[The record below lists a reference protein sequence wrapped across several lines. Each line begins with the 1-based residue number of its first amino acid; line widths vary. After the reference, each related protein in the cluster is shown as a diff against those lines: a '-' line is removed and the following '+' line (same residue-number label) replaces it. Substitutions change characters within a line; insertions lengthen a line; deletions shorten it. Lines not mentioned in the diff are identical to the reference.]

1 MSRRTTRPRS
11 AAIPPGRPPSASPPS
26 RRPLSRALVL
36 GLAGLTACSGSDV
49 SAPVTTVIE
58 PDQVV
63 SEQVRGAVLPEIV
76 AAPSQEDV
84 EADTDPTTFFVS
96 PETGDDANDGQTT
109 DTPFATLQ
117 GALDRLEAGQTLYLL
132 SGRYDETTEPG
143 NAHYTIDVSG
153 TAEDWIRVTAAPG
166 AEPEIV
172 ANDGNGVV
180 VRGDYVEVSG
190 LRVRGEGFGV
200 DNPYGWGMLIRNSH
214 HVRLADNVISDMA
227 VGGIASVES
236 SNLEIVAN
244 EVFDN
249 AFWGTEQGSGISV
262 WHSVDN
268 GAGPDADG
276 YHDRII
282 GNIVYRNEN
291 RVYSRWHT
299 DKQTITDGNGI
310 IIDQT
315 DQTGYTGRILVA
327 NNLVF
332 DNGGRAVLVLES
344 SWVDII
350 HNTAYHNGRTATLE
364 GGPVEI
370 AAGEAE
376 GVRVL
381 NNILWSRKGVP
392 PFSVDDSADVE
403 MGGNV
408 LVTDTGRGPAT
419 ALDLVI
425 VNDAGLVAPGI
436 DPRSADF
443 RPRATSV
450 AVGQALVTDPR
461 IPSDIDG
468 ADRPATGASAGA
480 YEVGEGS
487 SSTGE

>member
-1 MSRRTTRPRS
+1 MSRRTSRSRPASIRRRRS
-11 AAIPPGRPPSASPPS
+11 SPTSTPP
-26 RRPLSRALVL
+26 RRPLRRAAVVGLV
-36 GLAGLTACSGSDV
+36 GLTACSGSDV

-58 PDQVV
+58 PDRVV

-84 EADTDPTTFFVS
+84 ETDTDPATFFVS
-96 PETGDDANDGQTT
+96 PETGDDANDGQTPAA
-109 DTPFATLQ
+109 PFATLQ
-117 GALDRLEAGQTLYLL
+117 GALDRMEPGQTLYLL

-153 TAEDWIRVTAAPG
+153 TAESWIRVTAAPG

-172 ANDGNGVV
+172 ANDGNGLV

-190 LRVRGEGFGV
+190 IRVRGEGFGV
-200 DNPYGWGMLIRNSH
+200 DNAYGWGMLIRNSH

-268 GAGPDADG
+268 GDGPDADG

-282 GNIVYRNEN
+282 GNVVYRNEN

-299 DKQTITDGNGI
+299 DKDTITDGNGI

-315 DQTGYTGRILVA
+315 DETGYTGRILVA

-381 NNILWSRKGVP
+381 NNLLWARNGVP

-419 ALDLVI
+419 VLDLVI
-425 VNDAGLVAPGI
+425 INDAGLVAPGV
-436 DPRSADF
+436 DPVSADF
-443 RPRATSV
+443 RPFPTSV
-450 AVGQALVTDPR
+450 VVGHALVTDPR
-461 IPSDIDG
+461 IPADIDG
-468 ADRPATGASAGA
+468 VARPAAEASAGA
-480 YEVGEGS
+480 YEVGVGTS
-487 SSTGE
+487 SVGD